1 MTDLPFMAAVQER
14 RLADL
19 AARGVQ
25 IVDPR
30 QTYIDASVVLERIH
44 AGVILHPGTRLS
56 GARTFFAPRAE
67 LGREGP
73 VTAIDCVLG
82 EGARL
87 DGGYARGAVLL
98 RGASAGSAAHLRE
111 GTLMEEEA
119 STAHAVGL
127 KHSILLSF
135 VTIGSLVNFCD
146 LLMAGGSSRQDH
158 SEVGSGYIHFN
169 FTPWGA
175 RGDKATPSLIGDVP
189 RGVLLR
195 GRRIFLGGSGGMVG
209 PRQVGFGAIVGAGTV
224 LRKDVPED
232 RLVVQTGRAV
242 EKPVAPEA
250 LDPIEPRASANVRY
264 LAELHALRAW
274 YSEIRLRRAPTDGP
288 HEHVRVV
295 VQEALT
301 NLDLCIAERQAR
313 LDAFLRER
321 GIETPELAPTRTHP
335 CPLVLSPGESDDRHV
350 DHIEWVRTLPEADS
364 VALGSWLAGIVRDV
378 ASR

>member
-30 QTYIDASVVLERIH
+30 QTYIDASVVPERIH
-44 AGVILHPGTRLS
+44 AGVILHPGTRLC
-56 GARTFFAPRAE
+56 GARTFIAPRAE

-73 VTAIDCVLG
+73 VTAVDCVLG

-127 KHSILLSF
+127 KHSVLLSF
-135 VTIGSLVNFCD
+135 VTVGSLVNFCD

-209 PRQVGFGAIVGAGTV
+209 PRQVGFGAVVGAGTV

-232 RLVVQTGRAV
+232 RLVIQLAREV
-242 EKPVAPEA
+242 ERPLSPDTI
-250 LDPIEPRASANVRY
+250 DPIEPRASHNIRY

-274 YSEIRLRRAPTDGP
+274 YAEIRLRRAPLDGP
-288 HEHVRVV
+288 HEHIRVV
-295 VQEALT
+295 VQEALAT
-301 NLDLCIAERQAR
+301 LDLCIEERQMR
-313 LDAFLRER
+313 LDGFLRER
-321 GIETPELAPTRTHP
+321 GIEAPALAPTRNHP
-335 CPLVLSPGESDDRHV
+335 CPLVLSPSDPHI
-350 DHIEWVRTLPEADS
+350 DHIEWVKTLPEADT

>member
-14 RLADL
+14 RLAEL

-30 QTYIDASVVLERIH
+30 QTYVDAAVVPERIH
-44 AGVILHPGTRLS
+44 AGVILHPGTRLC
-56 GARTFFAPRAE
+56 GARTFIAPRAE

-82 EGARL
+82 EEARL
-87 DGGYARGAVLL
+87 DGGFARGAVLL
-98 RGASAGSAAHLRE
+98 RGASAGSAGHLRE
-111 GTLMEEEA
+111 GTLLEEEA

-127 KHSILLSF
+127 KHSILLAF

-175 RGDKATPSLIGDVP
+175 RGDKATASLVGDVP

-232 RLVVQTGRAV
+232 RLVIQSARAV
-242 EKPVAPEA
+242 EKPIAPNTLDG
-250 LDPIEPRASANVRY
+250 LDPRAAANIRY

-274 YSEIRLRRAPTDGP
+274 YSEIRLRRAPTEGP

-301 NLDLCIAERQAR
+301 TIDLCIAERQAR
-313 LDAFLRER
+313 LAAFLRER
-321 GIETPELAPTRTHP
+321 GIDAPALAPSRVIP
-335 CPLVLSPGESDDRHV
+335 CPLVLSPSEPYV
-350 DHIEWVRTLPEADS
+350 DHIEWVKALAEADA
-364 VALGSWLAGIVRDV
+364 VALGSWLASIVRDI
-378 ASR
+378 ASA

>member
-1 MTDLPFMAAVQER
+1 MIDLPFMAAVQER
-14 RLADL
+14 RLAEL

-30 QTYIDASVVLERIH
+30 QTYVDATVVPERIH
-44 AGVILHPGTRLS
+44 AGVILHPGTRL
-56 GARTFFAPRAE
+56 GGVRTFLAPRAE

-73 VTAIDCVLG
+73 VTATDCVLG
-82 EGARL
+82 EGARI

-98 RGASAGSAAHLRE
+98 RGASAGCAAHLRE
-111 GTLMEEEA
+111 GTLLEEEA
-119 STAHAVGL
+119 STAHSVGL
-127 KHSILLSF
+127 KHSILLAF
-135 VTIGSLVNFCD
+135 VTVGSLVNFCD
-146 LLMAGGSSRQDH
+146 LLITGGSSRLDH

-209 PRQVGFGAIVGAGTV
+209 PRQVGFGSVVGAGTV
-224 LRKDVPED
+224 LRRDVPED
-232 RLVVQTGRAV
+232 RLVVQTSREV
-242 EKPVAPEA
+242 EKPLSP
-250 LDPIEPRASANVRY
+250 DTIDSIEPRAAHNIRY

-274 YSEIRLRRAPTDGP
+274 YAEIRLRRAPHDGP
-288 HEHVRVV
+288 HEHVRIVA
-295 VQEALT
+295 QEALAT
-301 NLDLCIAERQAR
+301 IDLCIEERQAR
-313 LDAFLRER
+313 LDYFLHER
-321 GIETPELAPTRTHP
+321 GIETAALAPRNNHP
-335 CPLVLSPGESDDRHV
+335 CPLVLSPSEPFV
-350 DHIEWVRTLPEADS
+350 DHIEWVRTLPEADA